1 MAAQKYVKV
10 VTSDK
15 ADVQDAAY
23 EPMRSKQNER
33 QGGYLVKAQA
43 ATRKHLSDQSWSDR
57 SELVLKLH

>member
-43 ATRKHLSDQSWSDR
+43 PSDQSWSDR